1 MKHRRRRSFTDDYKR
16 QAVDLVA
23 SSGRSIGS
31 VAKELG
37 LRDSVLR
44 YWVEQR
50 EAGYETTAAAQ
61 RPSTQATL
69 PSSDHAA
76 EICRLQQEIDRLRME
91 RDILKK
97 SIAIFA
103 GPRI

>member
-1 MKHRRRRSFTDDYKR
+1 
-16 QAVDLVA
+16 
-23 SSGRSIGS
+23 
-31 VAKELG
+31 
-37 LRDSVLR
+37 LRDSALR

-50 EAGYETTAAAQ
+50 EAGHETTAASR
-61 RPSTQATL
+61 RPITQAAL
-69 PSSDHAA
+69 PSSDQAA

-103 GPRI
+103 GQRT